1 MYFIIKYFVNVFKLL
16 EYRLDKTDLQRF
28 KVSLSPHPGI
38 LQKEEYLNTA
48 VLIPLINIDD
58 EFHFLFEKRAATI
71 RQGGEICFPGGEF
84 DKTSDKSFEETV
96 LRETVEEL
104 GIKKENID
112 LIGELG
118 ILIGGMGAIVN
129 VFVGEIKLKDIKKY
143 NIDNMEVEKIFTIPV
158 SYFQINP
165 PEVYY
170 IRLETHPYYFDEKGE
185 KIILLPAEELN
196 LPARYANPWGFSK
209 KKVLVYKSNEE
220 VVWGL
225 TANLVYEFVNKL
237 RDLL

>member
-1 MYFIIKYFVNVFKLL
+1 
-16 EYRLDKTDLQRF
+16 LDKKNLQRF
-28 KVSLSPHPGI
+28 KESLSPHPGI
-38 LQKEEYLNTA
+38 LRKDEYLNTA

-58 EFHFLFEKRAATI
+58 EFHFLFEKRSANI
-71 RQGGEICFPGGEF
+71 RQGGEICFPGGEI
-84 DKTSDKSFEETV
+84 DKINDTDFEETA

-104 GIKKENID
+104 GISRGDIN

-129 VFVGEIKLKDIKKY
+129 VFVGEIKLNDIKKY
-143 NIDNMEVEKIFTIPV
+143 NIDNTEVEKIFTIPV
-158 SYFQINP
+158 SYFQNNP

-185 KIILLPAEELN
+185 KIILLPAEELK
-196 LPARYANPWGFSK
+196 LPARYANPWGFNK
-209 KKVLVYKSNEE
+209 RKVLVYKTGDE
-220 VVWGL
+220 VVWGM

-237 RDLL
+237 GELL